1 MAICFIKQTQL
12 EHRYAKQSK
21 YTFIVIGQHYTFM
34 QVEGILTG
42 DITLSANM
50 TLNGEPAHIIMLSYN
65 KPAIFSMPG

>member
-1 MAICFIKQTQL
+1 
-12 EHRYAKQSK
+12 
-21 YTFIVIGQHYTFM
+21 M